1 MGYPFVTIYVGGEP
15 VAQGR
20 PKFST
25 VNGHSVAYDPKKSR
39 DYKSLLRLEATRVM
53 READALPTENP
64 CRVVL
69 TVTKTPPKAWSK
81 KRLKALEEGRTV
93 PIMSK
98 PDLDNYIKV
107 LDGLNGIV
115 WKDDNQVWSI
125 EARKVYAL
133 KSGLRIDIWEEEE

>member
-1 MGYPFVTIYVGGEP
+1 MEYPFVTIYVGGEP

-53 READALPTENP
+53 RDTGNLPTENP
-64 CRVVL
+64 CHVTL
-69 TVTKTPPKAWSK
+69 TVTKTPPRSWSK
-81 KRLKALEEGRTV
+81 KKIKLLEEGRV
-93 PIMSK
+93 YPIVSK

-125 EARKVYAL
+125 EAKKVYART
-133 KSGLRIDIWEEEE
+133 SGLRIDIWEEKE